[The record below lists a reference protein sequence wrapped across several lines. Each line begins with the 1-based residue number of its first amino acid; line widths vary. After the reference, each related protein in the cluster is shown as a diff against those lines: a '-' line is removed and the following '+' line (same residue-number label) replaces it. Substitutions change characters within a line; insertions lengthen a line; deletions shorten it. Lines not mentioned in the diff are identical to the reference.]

1 MAYNSDHGVNLGVL
15 KNSLTRAKTEW
26 LAAIS
31 KSGHAQY
38 KKVDAVPEPDAA
50 QENVLY
56 LVKNTGTNH
65 YDIYAKIDGAM
76 ELLDDTTVDLSN
88 YVQKDGDKVLS
99 DNNYTDAEKSK
110 LAGIAEGA
118 NNYVHPSHTAQSE
131 GFYKVTVD
139 NQGHVTAVTAVT
151 KEDIT
156 GLGIPGQDTTYQK
169 ATAEADGLMSKEHFA
184 KLEGMVVATDGE
196 VTEMLNEVFPTA

>member
-1 MAYNSDHGVNLGVL
+1 MAYNSEHGVNLGVL

-76 ELLDDTTVDLSN
+76 ELLDDTTVSLDD
-88 YVQKDGDKVLS
+88 YVTEEAL
-99 DNNYTDAEKSK
+99 AEA
-110 LAGIAEGA
+110 LAGVGGGALYEGTKTDLEA
-118 NNYVHPSHTAQSE
+118 ADSTVIEAYFTQHSDVTPKKGDVFVVTTIVSEVTYEQSAYRYT
-131 GFYKVTVD
+131 GTDWVAMTGAVGRQ
-139 NQGHVTAVTAVT
+139 QGHAA
-151 KEDIT
+151 
-156 GLGIPGQDTTYQK
+156 GGHRPGWQLHP
-169 ATAEADGLMSKEHFA
+169 G
-184 KLEGMVVATDGE
+184 G
-196 VTEMLNEVFPTA
+196 

>member
-1 MAYNSDHGVNLGVL
+1 MAYNSDHGVSLGIL
-15 KNSLTRAKTEW
+15 KDSLTRAKTEW

-76 ELLDDTTVDLSN
+76 ELLDDTTVSLDD
-88 YVQKDGDKVLS
+88 YVTEEAL
-99 DNNYTDAEKSK
+99 AEA
-110 LAGIAEGA
+110 LAGVGGGALYEGTKTDLEA
-118 NNYVHPSHTAQSE
+118 ADSRGRLCCYYHCQRGDLRTVGLPVHRHRL
-131 GFYKVTVD
+131 G
-139 NQGHVTAVTAVT
+139 GH
-151 KEDIT
+151 DRR
-156 GLGIPGQDTTYQK
+156 GRRG
-169 ATAEADGLMSKEHFA
+169 
-184 KLEGMVVATDGE
+184 
-196 VTEMLNEVFPTA
+196 

>member
-1 MAYNSDHGVNLGVL
+1 MAYNADHGVNLGVL

-31 KSGHAQY
+31 KSRHAQY

-76 ELLDDTTVDLSN
+76 ELLDDTTVSLDD
-88 YVQKDGDKVLS
+88 YVTEEAL
-99 DNNYTDAEKSK
+99 AEA
-110 LAGIAEGA
+110 LAGVGGGALYEGTKTDLEA
-118 NNYVHPSHTAQSE
+118 ADSIYRAQRDVPQSRGRLCCYYHCQRGDLRTVGLPVHRHRL
-131 GFYKVTVD
+131 GGHD
-139 NQGHVTAVTAVT
+139 RGRGRGQGYDA
-151 KEDIT
+151 
-156 GLGIPGQDTTYQK
+156 
-169 ATAEADGLMSKEHFA
+169 
-184 KLEGMVVATDGE
+184 
-196 VTEMLNEVFPTA
+196 